1 MPIFNNKEEISKIHE
16 VKFQNLIFIIKKTNF
31 KIKQIRFLRNCG
43 SDDIC
48 TPDLQVATST
58 PSKKYV
64 YGSRY
69 NIDLNI
75 KIENRKEDAFEA
87 QCHITLP
94 YGVDYVKAFL
104 SQNANVFHFRRNSLK
119 LTLF

>member
-1 MPIFNNKEEISKIHE
+1 MKR
-16 VKFQNLIFIIKKTNF
+16 KFTYLNII
-31 KIKQIRFLRNCG
+31 IL
-43 SDDIC
+43 S
-48 TPDLQVATST
+48 

-75 KIENRKEDAFEA
+75 QIENSKEDAFEA
-87 QCHITLP
+87 QCHIVLP

-104 SQNANVFHFRRNSLK
+104 SQNGLVSSCFYVIFDY
-119 LTLF
+119 